1 MENNTNYKKKLGL
14 SNKINNRKD
23 NTIETMKQ
31 NLKTMR
37 FKAKGNRQALQ
48 VSLKRTASYKVQSK
62 VDVKEMLRHN
72 NTIKSLKEK
81 VEKLRLEAAQNTQSM
96 TSSLNR
102 TVVAERNNKPLVQ

>member
-1 MENNTNYKKKLGL
+1 
-14 SNKINNRKD
+14 
-23 NTIETMKQ
+23 
-31 NLKTMR
+31 MR

-81 VEKLRLEAAQNTQSM
+81 AEKMRLKAAQNKQSLAA
-96 TSSLNR
+96 SLNR
-102 TVVAERNNKPLVQ
+102 TVVAERNNKSLVRQLNLAIK